1 MALCPKPYT
10 FEKHFAAVKP
20 SYALNNNKS
29 GTGGASASAGNKRG
43 CDFLY
48 PSASNKKICLQRLRS
63 NDFQLNKQDLASK
76 YYSSSS
82 EDDDSEDEQ
91 SCYDAEQI
99 RAKRRASTRASFSI
113 DPKLS
118 RAISQYSDDEDEE
131 DVQEG
136 CYNAKVK
143 SPRCSRRTSDSSI
156 KILRSEDEIEN
167 LDCKLASSPV
177 NSSLSLKKML
187 VNGVNECDLDEEEEE
202 EEEESDSNNQSVAV
216 ADRNARARCFEYL
229 VGAIDEA
236 WARYCDATTYAEDE
250 VHGYITPASLAS
262 GDDDDDDKELMNV
275 KCRLLRSKDFL
286 QDHIESFDISDIKKF
301 WHRWDITKYQMLDVM
316 EDEDDVLEEL
326 ESGRRIF

>member
-10 FEKHFAAVKP
+10 FEKHFAAAKP
-20 SYALNNNKS
+20 SSQINNNNR
-29 GTGGASASAGNKRG
+29 GAAKRG
-43 CDFLY
+43 CEFLY
-48 PSASNKKICLQRLRS
+48 PSTSNKKICLQQLRR
-63 NDFQLNKQDLASK
+63 NDFQLNNLDFANK

-82 EDDDSEDEQ
+82 DDDDSEDEQ
-91 SCYDAEQI
+91 SCYNADQI
-99 RAKRRASTRASFSI
+99 RAKRRASTRVSFSI

-118 RAISQYSDDEDEE
+118 KAISQYSDDEDED
-131 DVQEG
+131 DVQERY
-136 CYNAKVK
+136 YNTKVK
-143 SPRCSRRTSDSSI
+143 SPSCSRRTSDSSI

-187 VNGVNECDLDEEEEE
+187 VGGGNECDDDDEE

-236 WARYCDATTYAEDE
+236 WARYCDATAYVEDE

-262 GDDDDDDKELMNV
+262 GDDEDDEDDKELMNV

-286 QDHIESFDISDIKKF
+286 QDHIESFDINDVKKF

-326 ESGRRIF
+326 ESGRRVF

>member
-10 FEKHFAAVKP
+10 FEKHFAAAKP
-20 SYALNNNKS
+20 SSQINNNNR
-29 GTGGASASAGNKRG
+29 GAAKRG
-43 CDFLY
+43 CEFLY
-48 PSASNKKICLQRLRS
+48 PSTSNKKICLQQLRR
-63 NDFQLNKQDLASK
+63 NDFQLNNSDFANK

-82 EDDDSEDEQ
+82 DDDDSEDEQ
-91 SCYDAEQI
+91 SCYNADQI
-99 RAKRRASTRASFSI
+99 RAKRRASTRVSFSI

-118 RAISQYSDDEDEE
+118 KAISQYSDDEDED
-131 DVQEG
+131 DVQERY
-136 CYNAKVK
+136 YNTKVK
-143 SPRCSRRTSDSSI
+143 SPSCSRRTSDSSI

-187 VNGVNECDLDEEEEE
+187 VGGGNECDDDDEE

-236 WARYCDATTYAEDE
+236 WARYCDATAYVEDE

-262 GDDDDDDKELMNV
+262 GDDEDDEDDKELMNV

-286 QDHIESFDISDIKKF
+286 QDHIESFDINDVKKF

-326 ESGRRIF
+326 ESGRRVF

>member
-10 FEKHFAAVKP
+10 FEKHFAAAKP
-20 SYALNNNKS
+20 SSQINNNNR
-29 GTGGASASAGNKRG
+29 GAAKRG

-48 PSASNKKICLQRLRS
+48 PSTSNKKICLQQLRR
-63 NDFQLNKQDLASK
+63 NDFQLNNLDFVNK

-82 EDDDSEDEQ
+82 DDDDSEDEQ
-91 SCYDAEQI
+91 SCYNADQI
-99 RAKRRASTRASFSI
+99 RAKRRASTRVSFSI

-118 RAISQYSDDEDEE
+118 KAISQYSDDEDED
-131 DVQEG
+131 DVQERY
-136 CYNAKVK
+136 YNTKVK
-143 SPRCSRRTSDSSI
+143 SPSCSRRTSDSSI

-187 VNGVNECDLDEEEEE
+187 VGGGNECDDDDEE
-202 EEEESDSNNQSVAV
+202 EEEESDSNNQSVAI

-236 WARYCDATTYAEDE
+236 WARYCDATAYVEDE

-262 GDDDDDDKELMNV
+262 GDDEDDEDDKELMNV

-286 QDHIESFDISDIKKF
+286 QDHIESFDINDVKKF

-326 ESGRRIF
+326 ESGRRVF